1 VVVQETG
8 THRSERLPA
17 RGSASEDDVRIV
29 VFVHTEETLQCRLV
43 TDAAR
48 EFESA
53 IVLAYA
59 LSHHLQICRVYL
71 QLLYS
76 EWLDVLSASNEG
88 QQMTQRSPAK
98 LSTSWVDVGRERRT

>member
-1 VVVQETG
+1 VVAQETG

-29 VFVHTEETLQCRLV
+29 VFVHTEETLQCRLL

-53 IVLAYA
+53 IVLADA
-59 LSHHLQICRVYL
+59 LSHPPDLQGILTTAVFGM
-71 QLLYS
+71 
-76 EWLDVLSASNEG
+76 A
-88 QQMTQRSPAK
+88 
-98 LSTSWVDVGRERRT
+98 